1 MKLSHLKQICLYL
14 KQFKQISSIYRV
26 DDNIIKAVFD
36 KGNEIYFD
44 LTKSNSKIFKTDK
57 NLYREKL
64 YNAPFDIALS
74 KKINKSKIQDVFLVN
89 DDKILRFECMQSHS
103 YKKELFYLQF
113 EFTGKH
119 TNIIILDKDEVVV
132 EALRHIDIYSS
143 YREVKVGH
151 KLLPLKKKE
160 FVPKEY
166 PIDDIEQFLYDE
178 YKKDYEKKLQSL
190 KTQKLS
196 LLKKN
201 LDKLLKRLDELEDEN
216 ELLKSSEELFYI
228 GNLVLSNLHNIK
240 PYQKE
245 IELTDYDGSK
255 ILYKPEK
262 LYENI
267 SRLPDDIFSKAKR
280 LRQKAKNL
288 HIEKES
294 LLSKIEHIKRFMTIV
309 EESDEIDKI
318 ELLFPKKQQSKKEK
332 TDENLEVFYVEGY
345 KILLGKNEKGNIK
358 LLKDAKAK
366 DIWFHLKDMPS
377 AHVLVKTDKQNIPQ
391 NVLEFAAK
399 LCVEF
404 STTQKGSFLVDY
416 TKRQDVKAQEGANVL
431 YYNYKTIKIT
441 R

>member
-166 PIDDIEQFLYDE
+166 PIDDIERFLYDE
-178 YKKDYEKKLQSL
+178 YKKDYQKKLQSL

>member
-119 TNIIILDKDEVVV
+119 TNIIILDKDEVVI

-332 TDENLEVFYVEGY
+332 TDDNLEVFYVEGY